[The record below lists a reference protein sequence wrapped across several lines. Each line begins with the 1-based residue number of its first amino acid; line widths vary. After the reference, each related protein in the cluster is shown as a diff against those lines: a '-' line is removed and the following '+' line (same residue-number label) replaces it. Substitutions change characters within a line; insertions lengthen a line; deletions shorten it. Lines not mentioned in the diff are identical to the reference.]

1 MTRFILSNPELADEP
16 HTALEDAI
24 YYELPILKRLIETTK
39 RNVFMN
45 PEPFNWRKVQV
56 KDWFT
61 AK

>member
-1 MTRFILSNPELADEP
+1 MARFITNDPAMPDEP

-24 YYELPILKRLIETTK
+24 YYELPILKRLIETTD
-39 RNVFMN
+39 REVFMN
-45 PEPFNWRKVQV
+45 PEPFDWRKVQV